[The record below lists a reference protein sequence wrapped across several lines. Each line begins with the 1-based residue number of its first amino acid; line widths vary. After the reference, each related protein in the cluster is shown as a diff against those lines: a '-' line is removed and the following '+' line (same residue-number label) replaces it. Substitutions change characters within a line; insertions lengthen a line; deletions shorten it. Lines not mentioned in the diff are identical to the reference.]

1 MLQVHLEELLL
12 LLQVIESL
20 LNIVKSF
27 FWAEMRLV
35 VKHFDGL
42 LCCLP
47 LLLFC
52 DLAPKEIR
60 VLTVLML
67 PILSLEELHFV
78 HVIDGRVELLLLV
91 VSCLLYTLD
100 LLVETA

>member
-1 MLQVHLEELLL
+1 MLQVIDTLLY
-12 LLQVIESL
+12 
-20 LNIVKSF
+20 IVKSF

-35 VKHFDGL
+35 VKHFNGL
-42 LCCLP
+42 LSYLP
-47 LLLFC
+47 FLLFC

-67 PILSLEELHFV
+67 PILNLEELHFV